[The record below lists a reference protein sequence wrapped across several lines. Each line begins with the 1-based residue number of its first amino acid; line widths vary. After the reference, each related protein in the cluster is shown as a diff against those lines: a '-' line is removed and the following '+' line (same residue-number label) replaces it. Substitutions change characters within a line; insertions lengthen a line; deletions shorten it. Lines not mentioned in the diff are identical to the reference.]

1 MTARPMA
8 PCTLVLL
15 TYVKPIEEIDR
26 LRPAHVEWIERA
38 IDEGVML
45 LAGRRTSA
53 TGGVLLF
60 RGEPDKVEPL
70 AKTDPFVV
78 EGAATLELVSFTAS
92 LAADPLADLLA

>member
-1 MTARPMA
+1 MAIRPMA
-8 PCTLVLL
+8 PCSLVLL

-38 IDEGVML
+38 MAEGVML

-60 RGEPDKVEPL
+60 RGTPEMVEPVV
-70 AKTDPFVV
+70 KSDPFLT
-78 EGAATLELVSFTAS
+78 EGAATMELVSFTAS
-92 LAADPLADLLA
+92 FAADAMDGLFE

>member
-1 MTARPMA
+1 MAIRPMA

-38 IDEGVML
+38 MKQGVML
-45 LAGRRTSA
+45 LAGRRTST

-60 RGEPDKVEPL
+60 RGTPEMVEPV
-70 AKTDPFVV
+70 AKSDPFVT
-78 EGAATLELVSFTAS
+78 EGAATMELVSFTAS
-92 LAADPLADLLA
+92 FAADAMDGLFD